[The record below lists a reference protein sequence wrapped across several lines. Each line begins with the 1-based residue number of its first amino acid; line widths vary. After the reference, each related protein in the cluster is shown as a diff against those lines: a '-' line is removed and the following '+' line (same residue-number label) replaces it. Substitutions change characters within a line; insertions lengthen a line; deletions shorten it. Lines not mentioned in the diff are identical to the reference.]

1 MLDTAVAPQPDG
13 TIVVSGL
20 PGLDGAPKRWREI
33 APFVW
38 RETDGDSRLVA
49 RMEGGRVA
57 ALATDDLPTAAVLLP
72 APAALSSAWNL
83 PALGFALAVLGLTLL
98 ARPVRAIA
106 RGRARTPFPLRGRA
120 ALLNRA
126 VGATALIDLI
136 FVGGFVVIFAFV
148 VSDLAILDA
157 SLDPWL
163 RILHVLGVFAVLGAG
178 VALWNLAVVIGDRER
193 GWWTKLWSTAIALAC
208 LEVAWF
214 AFAYRLISWSVD
226 Y

>member
-1 MLDTAVAPQPDG
+1 LRA
-13 TIVVSGL
+13 
-20 PGLDGAPKRWREI
+20 GAREH
-33 APFVW
+33 PF
-38 RETDGDSRLVA
+38 RCG
-49 RMEGGRVA
+49 
-57 ALATDDLPTAAVLLP
+57 
-72 APAALSSAWNL
+72 
-83 PALGFALAVLGLTLL
+83 
-98 ARPVRAIA
+98 
-106 RGRARTPFPLRGRA
+106 GRA

-163 RILHVLGVFAVLGAG
+163 RMLQILGVLAVVGAG
-178 VALWNLAVVIGDRER
+178 VALCNLAVVLGDKER

-208 LEVAWF
+208 VEVAWF
-214 AFAYRLISWSVD
+214 AFAYKLISWSVD